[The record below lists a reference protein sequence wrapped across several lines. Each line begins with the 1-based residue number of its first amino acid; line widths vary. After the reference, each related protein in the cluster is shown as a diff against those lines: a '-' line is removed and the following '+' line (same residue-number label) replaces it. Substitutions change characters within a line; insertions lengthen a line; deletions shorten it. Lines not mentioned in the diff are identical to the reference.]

1 MTSSDMTVSIVTRN
15 APGKY
20 RPLQENPLA
29 MNLAV
34 KCSFVES
41 TSPPHSVDNQIRAFL
56 AGDSHGEDLLHAIYD
71 HVLDEPVPERLRA
84 LLKP

>member
-1 MTSSDMTVSIVTRN
+1 VTRN
-15 APGKY
+15 AKGKH
-20 RPLQENPLA
+20 RSLQESPLT
-29 MNLAV
+29 MNLAI

-56 AGDSHGEDLLHAIYD
+56 AGDNDGEDLLHQIYD
-71 HVLDEPVPERLRA
+71 HVLDEPIPERLRA

>member
-1 MTSSDMTVSIVTRN
+1 VTGSDITASNVTRKN
-15 APGKY
+15 
-20 RPLQENPLA
+20 RPLQESPRT

-41 TSPPHSVDNQIRAFL
+41 VSPPHSVDNQIRAFL

-71 HVLDEPVPERLRA
+71 HVLDEPVPERLRT
-84 LLKP
+84 LLKS